1 MLSAKVICPAVSFFR
16 LSVYESASAADY
28 GVTAKD
34 VGFVFFRANLCL
46 RFEIDVNN
54 NYPPVRE
61 RLRFSPFGDILIT
74 IANGFVYAV
83 CRVNFRQE
91 VCLWI

>member
-1 MLSAKVICPAVSFFR
+1 MLSVEVICPAVSFFR
-16 LSVYESASAADY
+16 LSVHESEPTANY
-28 GVTAKD
+28 GITAKN

-61 RLRFSPFGDILIT
+61 RLRFSPFGDILI
-74 IANGFVYAV
+74 AV
-83 CRVNFRQE
+83 TGGSDQPSVKLLFSKE